1 MSNGISGV
9 GGFGTYTIFNSALQ
23 FLLGIGRRNSAD
35 EQQRINENFELQMA
49 QAKEEF
55 SDEMEAKK
63 IALTRAKMQLAR
75 QYKAIETQ
83 DRLSL
88 SQKRPQ
94 LVKYLKEDLPI
105 DPSMLRRLTQVAEES
120 KELEA
125 KGLIAPINVLMLYPI
140 RELGQSFVNES
151 LKDYY
156 KQFGAVNLLD
166 WTNKQASGNSPL
178 YNLNVIMRDMPTLV
192 LSPRY
197 IEDEGKVYFSAALW
211 DSDSERHPYIRPLFS
226 MDFDH
231 KLLIGEGGKLS
242 IEGRKKL
249 DEKLL
254 FASLIVTG
262 CARDSYMLMTHGLP
276 PTLPSVIES
285 NTWIKDKLLL
295 PESNEVASFLLN
307 EYRSNV
313 LALKA
318 QNETD
323 GDDSIK
329 ELSLLAEKSLSSIQ
343 NIVSHQI
350 TE

>member
-35 EQQRINENFELQMA
+35 EQQRINEIFELQMA

-75 QYKAIETQ
+75 QYKAIETK
-83 DRLSL
+83 DRLAL

-94 LVKYLKEDLPI
+94 LIKYLREDLPI
-105 DPSMLRRLTQVAEES
+105 DPSMLKRLTQLADES
-120 KELEA
+120 KDMEA
-125 KGLIAPINVLMLYPI
+125 RGFIAPINVLMLYPL
-140 RELGQSFVNES
+140 REVGQSVINDS

-156 KQFGAVNLLD
+156 GQMGCMTLRD
-166 WTNKQASGNSPL
+166 WTIRQAGGNTTL

-197 IEDEGKVYFSAALW
+197 IEDEKKIYFSAALW

-231 KLLIGEGGKLS
+231 KLLFDEDGKFS
-242 IEGRKKL
+242 VEGRKKL
-249 DEKLL
+249 DERIL
-254 FASLIVTG
+254 FASAVVSG

-276 PTLPSVIES
+276 PTLPSILNNDS
-285 NTWIKDKLLL
+285 WLKGKLLQ
-295 PESNEVASFLLN
+295 PESRDIASFVLN
-307 EYRSNV
+307 EYRSNL
-313 LALKA
+313 LALESQSENK
-318 QNETD
+318 
-323 GDDSIK
+323 DDESIK
-329 ELSLLAEKSLSSIQ
+329 ELSMIASKSIESIEKLI
-343 NIVSHQI
+343 SHQI
-350 TE
+350 TT

>member
-75 QYKAIETQ
+75 QYKAVETQ

-105 DPSMLRRLTQVAEES
+105 DPSMLKRLTQVAEES

-151 LKDYY
+151 LKEYY
-156 KQFGAVNLLD
+156 NQFGAINLLD
-166 WTNKQASGNSPL
+166 WSNKQASGNSHL

-197 IEDEGKVYFSAALW
+197 IEDERKVYFSAALW

-231 KLLIGEGGKLS
+231 KLLSGADGKLS
-242 IEGRKKL
+242 VDGRKKL

-254 FASLIVTG
+254 FASIIVSG

-276 PTLPSVIES
+276 PTLPSIIEADS
-285 NTWIKDKLLL
+285 WIKDKLLL
-295 PESNEVASFLLN
+295 PESKDVATFLLN
-307 EYRSNV
+307 EYQSNV
-313 LALKA
+313 LALKS
-318 QNETD
+318 QNKTD
-323 GDDSIK
+323 GDDSIM
-329 ELSLLAEKSLSSIQ
+329 ELSLLAEKSLSSIE
-343 NIVSHQI
+343 NIVSRQL